1 MKKVFPVLF
10 LIVLFT
16 HFIQAQ
22 DKRLAG
28 IDTAIQRILTEFNA
42 VGVTV
47 AVVEKNNVL
56 LAQGYGYKDLDN
68 KKSVTPQTLFQ
79 IGSCTKAFTTTLL
92 GMLMDEK
99 LLDFDKPVHEYL
111 PELTEKPN
119 DLYKAYEFARDN
131 KLSAESFLE
140 AHCIF

>member
-1 MKKVFPVLF
+1 MKKLFPVLF
-10 LIVLFT
+10 LILIAPHFT
-16 HFIQAQ
+16 HAQ

-56 LAQGYGYKDLDN
+56 LAKGYGYKDLDN

-99 LLDFDKPVHEYL
+99 LLDFDKPVHDYL
-111 PELTEKPN
+111 PELIFK
-119 DLYKAYEFARDN
+119 DDN
-131 KLSAESFLE
+131 LTKNVTRSCAV
-140 AHCIF
+140 AA